1 MKKDILNLINKKV
14 LFPLENKINQKTVQ
28 YYYGNTKNV
37 SQNYVNF
44 LNS

>member
-14 LFPLENKINQKTVQ
+14 SFPIENKINQKTLQ
-28 YYYGNTKNV
+28 YYYGNTKDV
-37 SQNYVNF
+37 PHNYVNF